1 MEEAKNMAF
10 NEEMSER
17 VDRFLRKEMSE
28 KESAAFTEEVKTNPE
43 LREYYIRQF
52 NLMRGIQFQNL
63 SELMKKKEAELST
76 NRRIVSRPF
85 VTALSTFAVAAAM
98 VCGVFIWDDSRTR
111 SVGSNALESV
121 VWKGQD
127 SIETLIRDG
136 KYEEAL
142 AEIDKELEF
151 DYQIGDDPEA
161 RAAHEEA
168 MNELKYQKALIYLA
182 MGKKSKA
189 KAIINELN
197 DVKYKGILKELLW

>member
-63 SELMKKKEAELST
+63 SELMQKKEAELST
-76 NRRIVSRPF
+76 TRTIVSRPF
-85 VTALSTFAVAAAM
+85 VTAISTFAVAAAM
-98 VCGVFIWDDSRTR
+98 VCGVFIWDDNRTR
-111 SVGSNALESV
+111 SVGSEALKSV
-121 VWKGQD
+121 VWKGED
-127 SIETLIRDG
+127 SIETLINDG